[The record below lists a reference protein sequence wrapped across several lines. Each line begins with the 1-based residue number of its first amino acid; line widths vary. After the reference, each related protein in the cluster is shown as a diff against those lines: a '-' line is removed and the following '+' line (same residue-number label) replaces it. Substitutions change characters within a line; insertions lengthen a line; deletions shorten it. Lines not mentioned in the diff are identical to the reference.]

1 MRTID
6 ENALSAKNSD
16 ADLEKFVKKNEGFII
31 KTASKAVG
39 GFITKSSEQ
48 WPIALAAFCEAVGS
62 YSAEKG
68 GFLSFA
74 ELVIKRRLI
83 DYVKSQSR
91 FRNEI
96 PVDPYNFE
104 CDSSEDFEDR
114 QVSYAEVA
122 RLSYTPNSDIRLEIE
137 AVSEV
142 LTGYG
147 ISFSDLVGVSPKA
160 EKTRRSCARAIV
172 AFIKNPEL
180 LSEMREKKTLPI
192 KKLKFL
198 SGTPQKILERH
209 RKYIIAGTEIISGD
223 YPCLAEYIKFVREEL
238 KQS

>member
-1 MRTID
+1 MRSID
-6 ENALSAKNSD
+6 ENAISAKKSD
-16 ADLEKFVKKNEGFII
+16 ADLEKFVKQNEGFII
-31 KTASKAVG
+31 KTASNAVG

-48 WPIALAAFCEAVGS
+48 WSVALSAFCEAVGS

-68 GFLSFA
+68 GFLGFV

-91 FRNEI
+91 FKNEI

-104 CDSSEDFEDR
+104 CDSSDNFEDR

-137 AVSEV
+137 AVAATLAE
-142 LTGYG
+142 YG
-147 ISFSDLVGVSPKA
+147 ISFSDLVRVSPKA
-160 EKTRRSCARAIV
+160 EKTRRCCACAIAV
-172 AFIKNPEL
+172 LVKNSDL
-180 LSEMREKKTLPI
+180 LKEMREKKTLPI
-192 KKLKFL
+192 KKLKNF
-198 SGTPQKILERH
+198 SETPQKILERH